1 MVAAFIRYLRGV
13 DERGEEI
20 VLNDNRA
27 DELRRLARENPRDPR
42 PVLGVQRVF
51 GDLGEREAWVS
62 ELSAAIQEL
71 DARGARASV
80 VAALSSSGQPV

>member
-1 MVAAFIRYLRGV
+1 
-13 DERGEEI
+13 
-20 VLNDNRA
+20 
-27 DELRRLARENPRDPR
+27 
-42 PVLGVQRVF
+42 VLGVRRVF
-51 GDLGEREAWVS
+51 GDLGERDAWVS